1 MINGTTMTVGKK
13 LMIGFGAMAAI
24 AATMGIASL
33 FTINGLGTAFS
44 ETAHKSVRKMYLA
57 GAAQTAVSEMLSFER
72 GVLVRTAMNDPA
84 KAEAYNNSF
93 AQQARSLHE
102 LVEEMRPLIATEQG
116 RRDLDAIANGTSAW
130 LPVHDQL
137 WQNCRNKQLEAA
149 LHVYDQQS
157 MPIGG
162 DMEKA
167 AGDMKT
173 LQKSLVEDAVTQ
185 AEESVAHNRW
195 ICMVLVLTFL
205 VIAAAVVWAVRK
217 MTAELKH
224 MAADLSGSS
233 TQIASAA
240 TQVASASQSLAQGSS
255 EQAASLEETSA
266 SAEEIAS
273 MTRKNATHSKSAADA
288 MSKVDEHVKTAN
300 RTLDMMVE
308 SMREIHTSSDK
319 ISKIIKVIEEIAF
332 QTNILAL
339 NAAVEAARA
348 GEAGMGFAVV
358 AGEVRS
364 LAQRSSQAA
373 KDTAVLIEESIA
385 RAKSGTAKVSSVAE
399 AIQAIAESASQV
411 KLLVDEV
418 NVGSQ
423 QQARGMAQ
431 IAKAVVE
438 IEQVTQKAAASSE
451 QTASASEELS
461 TQAEGMCALLEA
473 LRRLAGVNT
482 STSKKVCA
490 RRANANRLSASGP
503 AQPAGLGNRDRLL
516 ATAVKPAR
524 ELFPLDD
531 DFKEF

>member
-33 FTINGLGTAFS
+33 FTISGLGTAFS

-205 VIAAAVVWAVRK
+205 VIAAAVLWAVRK

-288 MSKVDEHVKTAN
+288 MSTVDEHVKTAN

-358 AGEVRS
+358 ADEVRN
-364 LAQRSSQAA
+364 LAHRSAQATN
-373 KDTAVLIEESIA
+373 DTAALIGESISKA
-385 RAKSGTAKVSSVAE
+385 SEGGVKLQEVADAIRAIT
-399 AIQAIAESASQV
+399 ESAAAV
-411 KLLVDEV
+411 KALVDEV
-418 NVGSQ
+418 NQSSQ
-423 QQARGMAQ
+423 EQARGMEQ
-431 IAKAVVE
+431 ISRAVVQMD
-438 IEQVTQKAAASSE
+438 QVTQSTAANAEESASS
-451 QTASASEELS
+451 AEELS
-461 TQAEGMCALLEA
+461 SQADALNEIVTQ
-473 LRRLAGVNT
+473 LRSLVGSDDTV
-482 STSKKVCA
+482 V
-490 RRANANRLSASGP
+490 SAK
-503 AQPAGLGNRDRLL
+503 R
-516 ATAVKPAR
+516 
-524 ELFPLDD
+524 
-531 DFKEF
+531 

>member
-205 VIAAAVVWAVRK
+205 VIAAAVLWAVRK

-358 AGEVRS
+358 ADEVRN
-364 LAQRSSQAA
+364 LAHRSAQATN
-373 KDTAVLIEESIA
+373 DTAALIGESISKA
-385 RAKSGTAKVSSVAE
+385 SEGGVKLQEVADAIRAIT
-399 AIQAIAESASQV
+399 ESAAAV
-411 KLLVDEV
+411 KALVDEV
-418 NVGSQ
+418 NQSSQ
-423 QQARGMAQ
+423 EQARGMEQ
-431 IAKAVVE
+431 ISRAVVQMD
-438 IEQVTQKAAASSE
+438 QVTQSTAANAEESASS
-451 QTASASEELS
+451 AEELS
-461 TQAEGMCALLEA
+461 SQADALNEIVTQ
-473 LRRLAGVNT
+473 LRSLVGSDDTV
-482 STSKKVCA
+482 V
-490 RRANANRLSASGP
+490 SAK
-503 AQPAGLGNRDRLL
+503 R
-516 ATAVKPAR
+516 
-524 ELFPLDD
+524 
-531 DFKEF
+531 